1 MSYCLVCLAS
11 GTKDPCVRCGH
22 RPSKRV
28 EQLVHL
34 RLKSIY
40 KAFKQSGA
48 GERGGGG
55 GGNLLEGGGGSSSLN
70 HDLSS
75 SGARGN
81 NNSGSNSGNNS
92 HSSSTNNNNNNN
104 TYRGKYSSAL
114 RSLTEN
120 ESLRNMEGSSNT
132 NFDQSMAN
140 EVAAVLQ
147 TASNSMSDGENGQRS
162 RGRRVSSHPPPPFSA
177 SDPMKMSGRPRTS
190 TSPLW
195 RKTREEIEAANAAA
209 EASAEAAA
217 AALLAEL
224 DEEETNTG
232 GGGGKK
238 SKKKKK
244 KKEKKKDHPPTEEVD
259 LAEKKEVITSEDNIP
274 TTTTSAKNPD
284 IFINSKSAASN
295 TKKQGTKAEYH
306 QKSTSIDDDSSDEEE
321 MILEQLVGMNKKP
334 PKKEREKV
342 DKKESQPTAA
352 VEPTPPPPP
361 APAPAP
367 AEGTAELDKE
377 LSLLISNNDE
387 DGLEEFLAN
396 LKGVPGLSVLR
407 KATKKALKKLKD
419 DKYPSEKPHKGSG
432 KTAAVDGKP
441 SKKQAKQ
448 EKAAAATSSAQ
459 QLPLNN
465 NLNPATTAGSQHGP
479 LLRVVSRTHSAV
491 GSTTKGGA
499 SCVMHMSPTVVG
511 WVIGK
516 GGQRIRDM
524 MEESGAKIWI
534 DQESMG
540 DNDARVVYV
549 SGKRSSVDMAVRMV
563 KDLISK
569 APVSASAAVPV
580 PVPVPGS
587 TTPSSASTTASQPAS
602 APVLAKSPSPVI
614 IAPAPAPDPAPSFA
628 AAASQGTK
636 PSVPAAGPVS
646 APKLKKAPPAGWSTA
661 DNSTNAPQQP
671 PKAVAVSVSKP
682 VPQPTAS
689 IDESSKSIASMMSAG
704 MQQPPP
710 SIVRSTIDC
719 DPQLILLLLGRDA
732 LAAKSIQT
740 ESGATLHINQSV
752 APGKIGVS
760 GKAENVAKAE
770 QLIHGVIK
778 YREEQL
784 RQEQAQKSAQISSIP
799 RPDVALNPAA
809 DAYASEIR
817 RRSENNAT
825 LPSMHRF
832 QNQRPPQI
840 PANRPPG
847 YDAYSQRPS
856 SFGASDENILH
867 RQSPLQ
873 RHSPLPQPPRPS
885 SASSFHERN
894 IHSHHQDW
902 SQLPQT
908 QPPNQ
913 YSSISQYSSGQ
924 HMTRDSNYMGSNMYP
939 SSSNPVPRPMP
950 PMYSSGDQNRSYLQN
965 LEAPRPASA
974 APQVSISDLLNQGN
988 VMNGLGMG
996 FNVNGGAAGGDNWSQ
1011 NRSAPQA
1018 AHGSIPG
1025 FATQRSLPPEPTQ
1038 SLSDNSFL
1046 NRLSAPGASHP
1057 PVRSNIDD
1065 SKFVDN
1071 MFNSLGDS
1079 NDNEGFLDLNSLS
1092 LGGLQQQSGASR
1104 HDNIGGLGGLFS
1116 NTDSNSRG
1124 TGFDFNFGNQ

>member
-1 MSYCLVCLAS
+1 
-11 GTKDPCVRCGH
+11 
-22 RPSKRV
+22 
-28 EQLVHL
+28 
-34 RLKSIY
+34 
-40 KAFKQSGA
+40 
-48 GERGGGG
+48 
-55 GGNLLEGGGGSSSLN
+55 
-70 HDLSS
+70 
-75 SGARGN
+75 
-81 NNSGSNSGNNS
+81 
-92 HSSSTNNNNNNN
+92 
-104 TYRGKYSSAL
+104 
-114 RSLTEN
+114 
-120 ESLRNMEGSSNT
+120 MEGSSNT

-147 TASNSMSDGENGQRS
+147 TASNSVSEGENNGQRS
-162 RGRRVSSHPPPPFSA
+162 RGRRVGSHPPPPFSA

-232 GGGGKK
+232 GGASGKK

-244 KKEKKKDHPPTEEVD
+244 KKEKKKDVLPTEEVD
-259 LAEKKEVITSEDNIP
+259 ISEKSKEVVTKENNVP
-274 TTTTSAKNPD
+274 TTTTSAKSSD
-284 IFINSKSAASN
+284 IFINSKSAAST

-342 DKKESQPTAA
+342 DKKESQPATAVTVA
-352 VEPTPPPPP
+352 EPAPPPPPIP

-367 AEGTAELDKE
+367 VEGMAELDKE

-419 DKYPSEKPHKGSG
+419 YKYPSDKPHKGSG
-432 KTAAVDGKP
+432 KAAAADGKP

-448 EKAAAATSSAQ
+448 EKAVAAAAASLAQ

-465 NLNPATTAGSQHGP
+465 NLNPATTANSQHGP
-479 LLRVVSRTHSAV
+479 LLRVVSRTHTAV

-540 DNDARVVYV
+540 DYDARVVYV
-549 SGKRSSVDMAVRMV
+549 SGKRSSVDTAVRMV

-580 PVPVPGS
+580 PLPGTS
-587 TTPSSASTTASQPAS
+587 TPSSTSTEAQAAL

-614 IAPAPAPDPAPSFA
+614 TAPAPSPDLAPSFA

-636 PSVPAAGPVS
+636 PSVLAAGPVS
-646 APKLKKAPPAGWSTA
+646 APKPKKAPPAGWSTM

-671 PKAVAVSVSKP
+671 KAVAVSVSKAI
-682 VPQPTAS
+682 PQPTVS

-719 DPQLILLLLGRDA
+719 DPQFIGLLLGRDA

-760 GKAENVAKAE
+760 GRAENVAKAE

-784 RQEQAQKSAQISSIP
+784 RQEQAQKSAQISSV
-799 RPDVALNPAA
+799 RPDMTLNPAA
-809 DAYASEIR
+809 DPYASEIR
-817 RRSENNAT
+817 RRSENNST
-825 LPSMHRF
+825 LPSMHQF

-840 PANRPPG
+840 PGNRPPG

-885 SASSFHERN
+885 SASSFHEPN
-894 IHSHHQDW
+894 IHSNHQDW
-902 SQLPQT
+902 GQMPQT

-924 HMTRDSNYMGSNMYP
+924 PMSNMYP
-939 SSSNPVPRPMP
+939 SNSNPVPRSMP
-950 PMYSSGDQNRSYLQN
+950 PIYSSGDHNRNYLQN
-965 LEAPRPASA
+965 LEPPRPASA
-974 APQVSISDLLNQGN
+974 APQVSISELLNQGN
-988 VMNGLGMG
+988 TMNGLGMG
-996 FNVNGGAAGGDNWSQ
+996 FNVNGGATGGDNWTQ
-1011 NRSAPQA
+1011 NRGAPQA

-1025 FATQRSLPPEPTQ
+1025 FATQRSLPPEPAQT
-1038 SLSDNSFL
+1038 LSDNSFL
-1046 NRLSAPGASHP
+1046 NRRSAPGASQP
-1057 PVRSNIDD
+1057 SVRSNVDD

-1092 LGGLQQQSGASR
+1092 LGGLQQSGASR
-1104 HDNIGGLGGLFS
+1104 NDNIGGLGGLFS
-1116 NTDSNSRG
+1116 NTDSNNRD